1 MKGGEGDF
9 FIRHHFRIEGVE
21 GSRIQVVKFL
31 SLEPWNPCLPAD
43 RLEFSNLFG
52 LGRLNGTMTQVR
64 TRFAPSPTGDL
75 HIGGARTALFNWL
88 LARQARGV
96 FILRIEDTDVARST
110 QESIQVI
117 LDAMTWLGMDWDEG
131 PFYQTQRVSFYRE
144 AAEKLLKEGKAY
156 RCYCTP
162 EELETKREAA
172 LKAGI
177 KPKYDRTCLHRA
189 RLGAKP
195 RAQIPSAIRFLSP
208 DEGKTVVEDL
218 IQGRVEFDNTELD
231 DLIILRSDGLPTY
244 NFSVVVDDATMG
256 ITHVIRGNDHLNNT
270 PRQIQ
275 IYQGLGYPIPQFGHV
290 PMILGPD
297 KKKLSKRHGAQS
309 VMEYKKL
316 GYLPQAVVN
325 YLVRLGWSYGDQEE
339 FTREELIEK
348 FSLEAVGRSAAAIN
362 PGKLDWL
369 NSQYIK
375 KIELDDLVQRV
386 QPFIEAKGYSNI
398 DPDLLR
404 KAILSFKERVKT
416 LVEMAELSEFYF
428 CDEIAYDEKAAGK
441 FLSQETMPIFS
452 QMIPSLSKESV
463 LGKEKAHQLI
473 EQLAETRGEPLV
485 KIAQP
490 IRVALTGRTVS
501 PPIDEVMEVLGK
513 EKVIKRLERAIEYIK
528 KSEIRISK
536 SETNQKSK

>member
-1 MKGGEGDF
+1 MSE
-9 FIRHHFRIEGVE
+9 
-21 GSRIQVVKFL
+21 VV
-31 SLEPWNPCLPAD
+31 
-43 RLEFSNLFG
+43 
-52 LGRLNGTMTQVR
+52 

-88 LARQARGV
+88 LARHAHGK

-117 LDAMTWLGMDWDEG
+117 LDAMTWLGMDWNEG
-131 PFYQTQRVSFYRE
+131 PIFQTQRISFYQR

-162 EELETKREAA
+162 EELEAKRGAA

-177 KPKYDRTCLHRA
+177 KPKYDRTCLHQ
-189 RLGAKP
+189 KP
-195 RAQIPSAIRFLSP
+195 FHPERPSAIRFLSP
-208 DEGKTVVEDL
+208 NEGKTVVEDL
-218 IQGRVEFDNTELD
+218 IQGQVEFDNVELD

-275 IYQGLGYPIPQFGHV
+275 LYQALGYPLPKFGHV

-309 VMEYKKL
+309 VLEYMQM

-339 FTREELIEK
+339 FTQEELIEK
-348 FSLEAVGRSAAAIN
+348 FTLEAVGRSAAAIN

-369 NSQYIK
+369 NAQYIK
-375 KIELDDLVQRV
+375 KIDLDELIQRAR
-386 QPFIEAKGYSNI
+386 PFIEAKGYSI
-398 DPDLLR
+398 TDLGMLKKVIVSLR
-404 KAILSFKERVKT
+404 ERVKT
-416 LVEMAELSEFYF
+416 LVEMADQAEFYF
-428 CDEIAYDEKAAGK
+428 CREITYDEKAAEK
-441 FLSQETMPIFS
+441 FLKVETVEMFE
-452 QMIPSLSKESV
+452 QVLDSLSRETILDKERS
-463 LGKEKAHQLI
+463 HRLI
-473 EQLAETRGEPLV
+473 HRLAEARGEPLV

-490 IRVALTGRTVS
+490 IRVALTGKTIS
-501 PPIDEVMEVLGK
+501 PPIDEVMDALGK
-513 EKVIKRLERAIEYIK
+513 ERVIKRIERAIEYIAK
-528 KSEIRISK
+528 
-536 SETNQKSK
+536 QV

>member
-1 MKGGEGDF
+1 
-9 FIRHHFRIEGVE
+9 
-21 GSRIQVVKFL
+21 
-31 SLEPWNPCLPAD
+31 
-43 RLEFSNLFG
+43 
-52 LGRLNGTMTQVR
+52 MTKIR

-88 LARQARGV
+88 LARHAQGV

-110 QESIQVI
+110 QEAIQVI

-131 PFYQTQRVSFYRE
+131 PFYQTERISLYQE
-144 AAEKLLKEGKAY
+144 AAEKLLKKGKAY

-162 EELETKREAA
+162 EELEKKREKA
-172 LKAGI
+172 LQAGV
-177 KPKYDRTCLHRA
+177 KPKYDRTCLGRKSFPP
-189 RLGAKP
+189 GKS
-195 RAQIPSAIRFLSP
+195 SAIRFLSP
-208 DEGKTVVEDL
+208 EEGKTVVEDL
-218 IQGRVEFDNTELD
+218 IQGRVEFDNSELD

-244 NFSVVVDDATMG
+244 NFSVVVDDATME

-275 IYQGLGYPIPQFGHV
+275 IYQALDYPLPKFGHV

-309 VMEYKKL
+309 VMEYQKM

-348 FSLEAVGRSAAAIN
+348 FSMEAVGRSAAAMN

-369 NSQYIK
+369 NAQYIK
-375 KIELDDLVQRV
+375 KIELDELVQRFR
-386 QPFIEAKGYSNI
+386 PFIEAKGYSNL
-398 DPDLLR
+398 DSHLLK
-404 KAILSFKERVKT
+404 KAVLSFRERVKT
-416 LVEMAELSEFYF
+416 LVEMAEVSEFYF
-428 CDEIAYDEKAAGK
+428 CGEIAYDEKAALK
-441 FLSQETMPIFS
+441 FLNQEVMPMFHQVIT
-452 QMIPSLSKESV
+452 SLSKESS
-463 LGKEKAHQLI
+463 LEKENVHRLI
-473 EQLAETRGEPLV
+473 QQLAEARGETLV

-490 IRVALTGRTVS
+490 IRVALTGKTVS

-513 EKVIKRLERAIEYIK
+513 TEVIKRLDRAINYIK
-528 KSEIRISK
+528 TK
-536 SETNQKSK
+536 

>member
-1 MKGGEGDF
+1 MSK
-9 FIRHHFRIEGVE
+9 
-21 GSRIQVVKFL
+21 
-31 SLEPWNPCLPAD
+31 
-43 RLEFSNLFG
+43 
-52 LGRLNGTMTQVR
+52 VR

-88 LARQARGV
+88 LARHSHGV

-117 LDAMTWLGMDWDEG
+117 LDSMTWLGMDWDEG
-131 PFYQTQRVSFYRE
+131 PFYQTQRISNYQQ

-156 RCYCTP
+156 PCYCTP
-162 EELETKREAA
+162 DELEKKREAA

-177 KPKYDRTCLHRA
+177 KPKYDRTCLHQKSFAPGRA
-189 RLGAKP
+189 F
-195 RAQIPSAIRFLSP
+195 AIRFLSP
-208 DEGKTVVEDL
+208 DAGKTVVEDL

-270 PRQIQ
+270 PRQIR
-275 IYQGLGYPIPQFGHV
+275 IYQALGYPLPQFGHV
-290 PMILGPD
+290 SMILGPD

-309 VMEYKKL
+309 VMEYQKL

-325 YLVRLGWSYGDQEE
+325 YLVRLGWAYGDQEE

-369 NSQYIK
+369 NAQYIK
-375 KIELDDLVQRV
+375 KIELEGLVQRV
-386 QPFIEAKGYSNI
+386 RPFIETKGYSNVN
-398 DPDLLR
+398 PDLLR
-404 KAILSFKERVKT
+404 KAVRSLRERVKT
-416 LVEMAELSEFYF
+416 LVEMADVSEFYF
-428 CDEIAYDEKAAGK
+428 CEEITYDEKAAGK
-441 FLSQETMPIFS
+441 FLSRETLPMLN
-452 QMIPSLSKESV
+452 QVMTSLSKESV
-463 LGKEKAHQLI
+463 WGQENVHRLVQ
-473 EQLAETRGEPLV
+473 QLAETRGEPLV

-513 EKVIKRLERAIEYIK
+513 TEVIKRLHWAIEYI
-528 KSEIRISK
+528 E
-536 SETNQKSK
+536 KSK

>member
-1 MKGGEGDF
+1 MSK
-9 FIRHHFRIEGVE
+9 
-21 GSRIQVVKFL
+21 
-31 SLEPWNPCLPAD
+31 
-43 RLEFSNLFG
+43 
-52 LGRLNGTMTQVR
+52 VR

-88 LARQARGV
+88 LARHNQGV

-131 PFYQTQRVSFYRE
+131 PFYQTERVSLYRE

-156 RCYCTP
+156 RCFCTP

-172 LKAGI
+172 MKAGI
-177 KPKYDRTCLHRA
+177 KPKYDRACLGRTSFPPG
-189 RLGAKP
+189 R
-195 RAQIPSAIRFLSP
+195 PSVIRFFSP
-208 DEGKTVVEDL
+208 EEGKTVVEDL

-244 NFSVVVDDATMG
+244 NFSVVVDDATMD

-275 IYQGLGYPIPQFGHV
+275 IYQALGYPIPQFGHV
-290 PMILGPD
+290 SMILGPD

-309 VMEYKKL
+309 VMQYKTM

-375 KIELDDLVQRV
+375 KIELEELVQRV
-386 QPFIEAKGYSNI
+386 RPFIEAKGYSNL
-398 DPDLLR
+398 DPDRLR
-404 KAILSFKERVKT
+404 KAISSLRERVKT
-416 LVEMAELSEFYF
+416 LVEMADLSEFYF
-428 CDEIAYDEKAAGK
+428 SEEITYDEKAVGK
-441 FLSQETMPIFS
+441 FLNPETMP
-452 QMIPSLSKESV
+452 MIEQVITFLSNESILEKEN
-463 LGKEKAHQLI
+463 AHRLI
-473 EQLAETRGEPLV
+473 QQLAETRGEPLV

-490 IRVALTGRTVS
+490 VRVALTGRMVS

-513 EKVIKRLERAIEYIK
+513 ESVIKRLRRAIEKIG
-528 KSEIRISK
+528 
-536 SETNQKSK
+536 

>member
-1 MKGGEGDF
+1 
-9 FIRHHFRIEGVE
+9 
-21 GSRIQVVKFL
+21 
-31 SLEPWNPCLPAD
+31 
-43 RLEFSNLFG
+43 
-52 LGRLNGTMTQVR
+52 MTKVR

-88 LARQARGV
+88 LARHSQGV

-131 PFYQTQRVSFYRE
+131 PFYQTQRISLYRE

-172 LKAGI
+172 LKAGK
-177 KPKYDRTCLHRA
+177 KPKYDRTCLGR
-189 RLGAKP
+189 KSFP
-195 RAQIPSAIRFLSP
+195 SEKPSAIRFLSP
-208 DEGKTVVEDL
+208 EEGKTVVEDL

-275 IYQGLGYPIPQFGHV
+275 IYQALGYPIPKFGHV

-309 VMEYKKL
+309 VMEYKKM

-348 FSLEAVGRSAAAIN
+348 FNLEAVGRSAAAIN

-375 KIELDDLVQRV
+375 KIELEELVQRV
-386 QPFIEAKGYSNI
+386 RPFIEAKGYSNI
-398 DPDLLR
+398 APDLLR
-404 KAILSFKERVKT
+404 KAILSLRERVKT
-416 LVEMAELSEFYF
+416 LVEMADLSEFYF
-428 CDEIAYDEKAAGK
+428 CEEIVYDEKAAGK
-441 FLSQETMPIFS
+441 FLNQEITPMLE
-452 QMIPSLSKESV
+452 QVVTSLSKEST
-463 LGKEKAHQLI
+463 LEKENVHRLI
-473 EQLAETRGEPLV
+473 QQLAETRREPLV

-501 PPIDEVMEVLGK
+501 PPIDEVIEVLGK
-513 EKVIKRLERAIEYIK
+513 GEVIRRLHKAIKYIK
-528 KSEIRISK
+528 SH
-536 SETNQKSK
+536 

>member
-1 MKGGEGDF
+1 
-9 FIRHHFRIEGVE
+9 
-21 GSRIQVVKFL
+21 
-31 SLEPWNPCLPAD
+31 
-43 RLEFSNLFG
+43 
-52 LGRLNGTMTQVR
+52 MTQVR

-88 LARQARGV
+88 LARHAQGV

-131 PFYQTQRVSFYRE
+131 PFYQTQRISSYQE
-144 AAEKLLKEGKAY
+144 AADKLLKEGRAY

-177 KPKYDRTCLHRA
+177 KPKYDRTCLHRKSFPP
-189 RLGAKP
+189 G
-195 RAQIPSAIRFLSP
+195 IPSAIRFLSP

-231 DLIILRSDGLPTY
+231 DLIIQRSDGLPTY
-244 NFSVVVDDATMG
+244 NFSVVVDDASMG

-275 IYQGLGYPIPQFGHV
+275 IYQALGCPIPQFGHV

-339 FTREELIEK
+339 FDREELIEK

-375 KIELDDLVQRV
+375 KIELDDLVQKV
-386 QPFIEAKGYSNI
+386 LPFIEAKGYSNI
-398 DPDLLR
+398 APDLLK
-404 KAILSFKERVKT
+404 KAVLSLRERVKT
-416 LVEMAELSEFYF
+416 LVEMADLAEFYF
-428 CDEIAYDEKAAGK
+428 SEEILYDEKAVGK
-441 FLSQETMPIFS
+441 FWNQETLSMFNQVITC
-452 QMIPSLSKESV
+452 LSKESV
-463 LGKEKAHQLI
+463 LGREKAHQLI
-473 EQLAETRGEPLV
+473 QQLAGARGEPLV

-513 EKVIKRLERAIEYIK
+513 NEVIQRLQKAIEYVK

-536 SETNQKSK
+536 SETNPKSK

>member
-1 MKGGEGDF
+1 
-9 FIRHHFRIEGVE
+9 
-21 GSRIQVVKFL
+21 
-31 SLEPWNPCLPAD
+31 
-43 RLEFSNLFG
+43 
-52 LGRLNGTMTQVR
+52 MTTVR

-88 LARQARGV
+88 LARHTRGV
-96 FILRIEDTDVARST
+96 FVLRIEDTDVARST

-131 PFYQTQRVSFYRE
+131 PFYQTQRMSLYRE

-162 EELETKREAA
+162 EELETKRETA
-172 LKAGI
+172 LKAGM
-177 KPKYDRTCLHRA
+177 KPKYDRTCLHLKSIPPER
-189 RLGAKP
+189 
-195 RAQIPSAIRFLSP
+195 PSAIRFLSP

-275 IYQGLGYPIPQFGHV
+275 IYQALGYPIPKFGHV

-309 VMEYKKL
+309 VMEYKKM

-339 FTREELIEK
+339 FTQEELIDK

-375 KIELDDLVQRV
+375 KVELDELIQKV
-386 QPFIEAKGYSNI
+386 QPFLEAKGYSNI
-398 DPDLLR
+398 DPLLLR
-404 KAILSFKERVKT
+404 KAILSLRERAKT
-416 LVEMAELSEFYF
+416 LVEMADLSEFYF
-428 CDEIAYDEKAAGK
+428 SQEIAYDEKAAGK
-441 FLSQETMPIFS
+441 FLSQETMPMFDEVITLLS
-452 QMIPSLSKESV
+452 QESVLEKESV
-463 LGKEKAHQLI
+463 HRLIQQLSEK
-473 EQLAETRGEPLV
+473 RGEPLV

-490 IRVALTGRTVS
+490 LRVALTGRTVS
-501 PPIDEVMEVLGK
+501 PPINEVIEVLGK
-513 EKVIKRLERAIEYIK
+513 ERVIRRLQKAIEKIG
-528 KSEIRISK
+528 
-536 SETNQKSK
+536 

>member
-1 MKGGEGDF
+1 MTK
-9 FIRHHFRIEGVE
+9 
-21 GSRIQVVKFL
+21 VK
-31 SLEPWNPCLPAD
+31 
-43 RLEFSNLFG
+43 
-52 LGRLNGTMTQVR
+52 

-88 LARQARGV
+88 LARHHQGT

-131 PFYQTQRVSFYRE
+131 PFYQTQRISLYQE
-144 AAEKLLKEGKAY
+144 AAEELLNKGKAY
-156 RCYCTP
+156 RCSCTP
-162 EELETKREAA
+162 EELEAKREEA

-177 KPKYDRTCLHRA
+177 KPKYDRTCL
-189 RLGAKP
+189 GKKSFPPNKP
-195 RAQIPSAIRFLSP
+195 FAIRFLSP
-208 DEGKTVVEDL
+208 DEGSTVVEDL
-218 IQGRVEFDNTELD
+218 IQGRVEFDNSELD

-270 PRQIQ
+270 PRQLQ
-275 IYQGLGYPIPQFGHV
+275 IYKALGYPLPKFGHV
-290 PMILGPD
+290 SMILGPD

-309 VMEYKKL
+309 VMEYQKM

-375 KIELDDLVQRV
+375 RIEVDELVERFR
-386 QPFIEAKGYSNI
+386 PFIEGKRYSI
-398 DPDLLR
+398 TDPNLLR
-404 KAILSFKERVKT
+404 KAVLSLRERSKT
-416 LVEMAELSEFYF
+416 LVEMADLSGFYF
-428 CDEIAYDEKAAGK
+428 CEEIAYDEKAAGK
-441 FLSQETMPIFS
+441 FLIPDIVPVLE
-452 QMIPSLSKESV
+452 QMIASLSKESN
-463 LGKEKAHQLI
+463 LDKSIGHRFIQ
-473 EQLAETRGEPLV
+473 QLAEERGESLV

-490 IRVALTGRTVS
+490 IRVALTGKTAS

-513 EKVIKRLERAIEYIK
+513 ETVIKRLQKAIEYIK

-536 SETNQKSK
+536 SESNPKSK

>member
-1 MKGGEGDF
+1 
-9 FIRHHFRIEGVE
+9 
-21 GSRIQVVKFL
+21 
-31 SLEPWNPCLPAD
+31 
-43 RLEFSNLFG
+43 
-52 LGRLNGTMTQVR
+52 MTKVR

-75 HIGGARTALFNWL
+75 HIGGARTALFSWL
-88 LARQARGV
+88 LARHAQGV

-110 QESIQVI
+110 RESIQVI

-131 PFYQTQRVSFYRE
+131 PFYQTQRISFYQE
-144 AAEKLLKEGKAY
+144 AAEKLLKEGRAY

-177 KPKYDRTCLHRA
+177 KPKYDRTCLHRKSFPT
-189 RLGAKP
+189 GK
-195 RAQIPSAIRFLSP
+195 PSAIRFLSP
-208 DEGKTVVEDL
+208 EEGKTVVEDL
-218 IQGRVEFDNTELD
+218 IQGRVEFENTELD

-256 ITHVIRGNDHLNNT
+256 ITHVVRGNDHLNNT

-275 IYQGLGYPIPQFGHV
+275 IYQALGYPIPKFGHV

-309 VMEYKKL
+309 VMAYQKM

-325 YLVRLGWSYGDQEE
+325 YLVRLGWSFGDQEE

-348 FSLEAVGRSAAAIN
+348 FSLEAVGKSAAAIN

-369 NSQYIK
+369 NAQYIK
-375 KIELDDLVQRV
+375 RIELDELVQRV
-386 QPFIEAKGYSNI
+386 QPFLEAKGYSNI
-398 DPDLLR
+398 DPDLLG
-404 KAILSFKERVKT
+404 KAILSLRERVKT
-416 LVEMAELSEFYF
+416 LVEMAEVSEFYF
-428 CDEIAYDEKAAGK
+428 REEIAYDEKAAGK
-441 FLSQETMPIFS
+441 FLNRET
-452 QMIPSLSKESV
+452 IPMLEQVIASLSKESI
-463 LGKEKAHQLI
+463 LGKENVHRLI
-473 EQLAETRGEPLV
+473 QQLAETRGEPLV

-513 EKVIKRLERAIEYIK
+513 GKVIKRLERAMEYIQG
-528 KSEIRISK
+528 SK
-536 SETNQKSK
+536 

>member
-1 MKGGEGDF
+1 
-9 FIRHHFRIEGVE
+9 
-21 GSRIQVVKFL
+21 
-31 SLEPWNPCLPAD
+31 
-43 RLEFSNLFG
+43 
-52 LGRLNGTMTQVR
+52 MTQVR
-64 TRFAPSPTGDL
+64 ARFAPSPTGDL

-88 LARQARGV
+88 LARHAQGV

-131 PFYQTQRVSFYRE
+131 PFYQTQRISFYQE

-177 KPKYDRTCLHRA
+177 KPKYDRTCLHRKSFPP
-189 RLGAKP
+189 G
-195 RAQIPSAIRFLSP
+195 IPSAIRFLSP
-208 DEGKTVVEDL
+208 DEGKTVVDDL

-231 DLIILRSDGLPTY
+231 DLIIQRSDGLPTY

-275 IYQGLGYPIPQFGHV
+275 IYQALGYLIPQFGHV

-375 KIELDDLVQRV
+375 KIELDELVQRV
-386 QPFIEAKGYSNI
+386 QPFIEGKGYSSI

-404 KAILSFKERVKT
+404 KAILSFRERVKT
-416 LVEMAELSEFYF
+416 LVEMADLSEFYF
-428 CDEIAYDEKAAGK
+428 CEEIAYYDEKAVGK
-441 FLSQETMPIFS
+441 FLNQETLSMFNQVIT
-452 QMIPSLSKESV
+452 SLSKEAV

-473 EQLAETRGEPLV
+473 QQLAETRGEPLV

-490 IRVALTGRTVS
+490 IRVALTGGTVS

-513 EKVIKRLERAIEYIK
+513 KEVIRRLHKAIEYVE
-528 KSEIRISK
+528 KSYPLTPHLSPRGRGEG
-536 SETNQKSK
+536 

>member
-1 MKGGEGDF
+1 
-9 FIRHHFRIEGVE
+9 
-21 GSRIQVVKFL
+21 
-31 SLEPWNPCLPAD
+31 
-43 RLEFSNLFG
+43 
-52 LGRLNGTMTQVR
+52 MTKVR

-75 HIGGARTALFNWL
+75 HIGGARTALFSWL
-88 LARQARGV
+88 LARHAQGV

-110 QESIQVI
+110 RESIQVI

-131 PFYQTQRVSFYRE
+131 PFYQTQRISFYQE
-144 AAEKLLKEGKAY
+144 AAEKLLKEGRAY

-177 KPKYDRTCLHRA
+177 KPKYDRTCLHRKSFPT
-189 RLGAKP
+189 GK
-195 RAQIPSAIRFLSP
+195 PSAIRFLSP
-208 DEGKTVVEDL
+208 EEGKTVVEDL
-218 IQGRVEFDNTELD
+218 IQGRVEFENTELD

-256 ITHVIRGNDHLNNT
+256 ITHVVRGNDHLNNT

-275 IYQGLGYPIPQFGHV
+275 IYQALGYPIPKFGHV

-309 VMEYKKL
+309 VMEYQKM

-325 YLVRLGWSYGDQEE
+325 YLVRLGWSFGDQEE
-339 FTREELIEK
+339 FTRQELIEK
-348 FSLEAVGRSAAAIN
+348 FSLEAVGKSAAAIN

-369 NSQYIK
+369 NAQYIK
-375 KIELDDLVQRV
+375 RIELDELVQRV
-386 QPFIEAKGYSNI
+386 QPFLEAKGYSNI
-398 DPDLLR
+398 DPDLLG
-404 KAILSFKERVKT
+404 KALLSLRERVKT
-416 LVEMAELSEFYF
+416 LVEMAEVSEFYF
-428 CDEIAYDEKAAGK
+428 REEIAYDEKAAGK
-441 FLSQETMPIFS
+441 FLNRET
-452 QMIPSLSKESV
+452 IPMLEQVITSLSKESI
-463 LGKEKAHQLI
+463 LGKENVHRLI
-473 EQLAETRGEPLV
+473 QQLAETRGEPLV

-513 EKVIKRLERAIEYIK
+513 GKVIERLQRAIEYI
-528 KSEIRISK
+528 E
-536 SETNQKSK
+536 KSK

>member
-1 MKGGEGDF
+1 MSK
-9 FIRHHFRIEGVE
+9 
-21 GSRIQVVKFL
+21 
-31 SLEPWNPCLPAD
+31 
-43 RLEFSNLFG
+43 
-52 LGRLNGTMTQVR
+52 VR

-75 HIGGARTALFNWL
+75 HIGGARTALFSWL
-88 LARQARGV
+88 LARHAQGV

-110 QESIQVI
+110 RESIQVI

-131 PFYQTQRVSFYRE
+131 PFYQTQRISFYQE
-144 AAEKLLKEGKAY
+144 AAEKLLKEGRAY

-177 KPKYDRTCLHRA
+177 KPKYDRTCLHRKSFPTG
-189 RLGAKP
+189 R
-195 RAQIPSAIRFLSP
+195 PSAIRFLSP
-208 DEGKTVVEDL
+208 EEGKTVVEDL
-218 IQGRVEFDNTELD
+218 IQGRVEFENTELD

-256 ITHVIRGNDHLNNT
+256 ITHVVRGNDHLNNT

-275 IYQGLGYPIPQFGHV
+275 IYQALGYPIPKFGHV

-309 VMEYKKL
+309 VMEYQKM

-325 YLVRLGWSYGDQEE
+325 YLVRLGWSFGDQEE

-348 FSLEAVGRSAAAIN
+348 FSLEAVGKSAAAIN

-369 NSQYIK
+369 NAQYIK
-375 KIELDDLVQRV
+375 RIELDELVQRV
-386 QPFIEAKGYSNI
+386 QPFLEAKGYSNI
-398 DPDLLR
+398 DPDLLG
-404 KAILSFKERVKT
+404 KALLSLRERVKT
-416 LVEMAELSEFYF
+416 LVEMAEVSEFYF
-428 CDEIAYDEKAAGK
+428 LEEIAYDEKAAGK
-441 FLSQETMPIFS
+441 FLNRET
-452 QMIPSLSKESV
+452 IPMLEQVITSLSKESI
-463 LGKEKAHQLI
+463 LGKENVHRLI
-473 EQLAETRGEPLV
+473 QQLAETRGEPLV

-501 PPIDEVMEVLGK
+501 PPIDEVMEVLGNG
-513 EKVIKRLERAIEYIK
+513 KVIQRLQRAIEYITK
-528 KSEIRISK
+528 RN
-536 SETNQKSK
+536 TLAL

>member
-1 MKGGEGDF
+1 
-9 FIRHHFRIEGVE
+9 
-21 GSRIQVVKFL
+21 
-31 SLEPWNPCLPAD
+31 
-43 RLEFSNLFG
+43 
-52 LGRLNGTMTQVR
+52 MTRVR

-75 HIGGARTALFNWL
+75 HIGGARTALFSWL
-88 LARQARGV
+88 LARHAQGV

-110 QESIQVI
+110 RESIQVI

-131 PFYQTQRVSFYRE
+131 PFYQTQRISFYQE
-144 AAEKLLKEGKAY
+144 AAEKLLKEGRAY

-172 LKAGI
+172 LKAGN
-177 KPKYDRTCLHRA
+177 KPKYDRTCLHRKSFPPG
-189 RLGAKP
+189 R
-195 RAQIPSAIRFLSP
+195 PSAIRFLSP
-208 DEGKTVVEDL
+208 EEGKTVVEDL

-256 ITHVIRGNDHLNNT
+256 ITHVVRGNDHLNNT

-275 IYQGLGYPIPQFGHV
+275 IYQALSYPIPKFGHV

-309 VMEYKKL
+309 VMEYQKM

-325 YLVRLGWSYGDQEE
+325 YLVRLGWSFGDQEE

-348 FSLEAVGRSAAAIN
+348 FSLEAVGKSAAAIN

-369 NSQYIK
+369 NAQYIK
-375 KIELDDLVQRV
+375 RIELDELVRRV
-386 QPFIEAKGYSNI
+386 QPFLEARGYSNI

-404 KAILSFKERVKT
+404 KALLSLRERVKT
-416 LVEMAELSEFYF
+416 LVEMAEVSEFYF
-428 CDEIAYDEKAAGK
+428 REEIAYDEKAAGK
-441 FLSQETMPIFS
+441 FLNRET
-452 QMIPSLSKESV
+452 IPMLEQIIASLSKEPI
-463 LGKEKAHQLI
+463 LGKENVHRLI
-473 EQLAETRGEPLV
+473 QQLAETHGEPLV

-513 EKVIKRLERAIEYIK
+513 TEVIKKLERAMEYI
-528 KSEIRISK
+528 E
-536 SETNQKSK
+536 KSK

>member
-1 MKGGEGDF
+1 MSE
-9 FIRHHFRIEGVE
+9 
-21 GSRIQVVKFL
+21 
-31 SLEPWNPCLPAD
+31 
-43 RLEFSNLFG
+43 
-52 LGRLNGTMTQVR
+52 VR

-88 LARQARGV
+88 LARHSKGV

-131 PFYQTQRVSFYRE
+131 PFYQTQRISLYRE
-144 AAEKLLKEGKAY
+144 AAEKLLNEGKAY

-172 LKAGI
+172 LKAGM
-177 KPKYDRTCLHRA
+177 KPKYDRTCLGRESFPSE
-189 RLGAKP
+189 R
-195 RAQIPSAIRFLSP
+195 PSAIRFLSP
-208 DEGKTVVEDL
+208 EEGKTVVEDL

-275 IYQGLGYPIPQFGHV
+275 IYQALGYPIPKFGHV

-309 VMEYKKL
+309 VMEYKKM

-375 KIELDDLVQRV
+375 KIELEELVQRV
-386 QPFIEAKGYSNI
+386 RPFIEAKGYSNI
-398 DPDLLR
+398 VSDLLR
-404 KAILSFKERVKT
+404 KAILSLRERVKT
-416 LVEMAELSEFYF
+416 LVEMADLSEFYF
-428 CDEIAYDEKAAGK
+428 CEEIVYDEKAAGK
-441 FLSQETMPIFS
+441 FLNQEITPMLE
-452 QMIPSLSKESV
+452 QVVTSLSKEST
-463 LGKEKAHQLI
+463 LEKENVHRLI
-473 EQLAETRGEPLV
+473 QQLAETRREPLV

-501 PPIDEVMEVLGK
+501 PPIDEVIEVLGK
-513 EKVIKRLERAIEYIK
+513 GEVIRRLHKAIKYIK
-528 KSEIRISK
+528 SH
-536 SETNQKSK
+536 

>member
-1 MKGGEGDF
+1 MSK
-9 FIRHHFRIEGVE
+9 
-21 GSRIQVVKFL
+21 
-31 SLEPWNPCLPAD
+31 
-43 RLEFSNLFG
+43 
-52 LGRLNGTMTQVR
+52 VR

-88 LARQARGV
+88 LARHAQGV

-131 PFYQTQRVSFYRE
+131 PFYQTQRISFYQE

-162 EELETKREAA
+162 EEVETKREAA

-177 KPKYDRTCLHRA
+177 KPKYDRTCLHRKSFS
-189 RLGAKP
+189 AKT
-195 RAQIPSAIRFLSP
+195 PSAIRFLSP

-231 DLIILRSDGLPTY
+231 DLVILRSDGLPTY

-275 IYQGLGYPIPQFGHV
+275 IYQALGYPIPQFGHV

-348 FSLEAVGRSAAAIN
+348 FSLEAAGKSAAAIN

-375 KIELDDLVQRV
+375 KMELDELLRRV
-386 QPFIEAKGYSNI
+386 LPFIEAKGYSNI

-404 KAILSFKERVKT
+404 KAILSFRERVKT
-416 LVEMAELSEFYF
+416 FVEMAELSEFYF
-428 CDEIAYDEKAAGK
+428 CEEIVYDEKAVGK
-441 FLSQETMPIFS
+441 FLNQETLSMFNQVIAF
-452 QMIPSLSKESV
+452 LSKEV
-463 LGKEKAHQLI
+463 ILGKERAHQLI
-473 EQLAETRGEPLV
+473 QQLAETRGEPLV

-490 IRVALTGRTVS
+490 IRVALTGGTAS

-513 EKVIKRLERAIEYIK
+513 EKVIKRIERAIEYIK
-528 KSEIRISK
+528 KSEVRMS
-536 SETNQKSK
+536 